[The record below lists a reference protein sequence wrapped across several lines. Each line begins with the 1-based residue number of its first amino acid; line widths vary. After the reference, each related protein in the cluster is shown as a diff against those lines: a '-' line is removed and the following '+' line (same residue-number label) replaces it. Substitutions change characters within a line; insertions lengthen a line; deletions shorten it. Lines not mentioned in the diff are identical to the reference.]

1 MFKNLKMQILFL
13 FLLISVISLIL
24 FGAFTQYFGSRL
36 LTASTLERSEFAV
49 LAMKHEFEKGI
60 DESYKVI
67 NVLEFTLLDYL
78 KNNPPKDK
86 DDIDLLM
93 DWLEPTIRQQAQ
105 SQNQSKTAYIYMN
118 PELYN
123 YAIDIYYADQDGN
136 GIVTRQ
142 STLPNDYFASGP
154 NALDDKSWWFGP
166 IETQGDFWTQPY
178 DWVLD
183 NGETIRFISITRPI
197 YYEGELFAVIGTDL
211 AYEIIE
217 KRVQDYAEY
226 NLGTSFLLNTQ
237 GETMIPNNSL
247 ISRELFDEDH
257 LLFTSELSNGW
268 TLGMSTS
275 KKQIYAPLWR
285 FQQLLLIIGL
295 AVMLC
300 VSILSLWFS
309 KSVTAPLKLIEH
321 VINTAQGNLYAID
334 LPESLGKRKD
344 EIGALARALDQMNRQ
359 LQTDLMTIEFKNLAL
374 NKEQS
379 KRKNIETRLQLI
391 TKTLEHSDNGIFIT
405 DENYRILYTNK
416 TFHSITGYQDQ
427 NLDLD
432 LLTAGIHL
440 TDKQKHILTTKGLLQ
455 GEFEQKRL
463 GDMLY
468 PMQLYI
474 TRIVDEATY
483 YLGLFKD
490 ISEQKIKDQHLNYLR
505 FYDFATQLPNKV
517 LFQEKIDVLLQT
529 NTESSYVCLLINID
543 NFRILNG
550 LIGTEAC
557 DQLIKQFSDRLL
569 QYEHPHDLIARTE
582 GDEFGVFYQ
591 LDLDEIILN
600 HLTFL
605 KRHLTKPYLL
615 NDELHYI
622 TVSFGFSCSPE
633 NGATAEKL
641 HKNASIA
648 LNHAKNN
655 GKNQIVKYEDAFESI
670 SAENY
675 ELLKHMR
682 FALEQNELYLHFQP
696 QINVHSKHV
705 VGVEALLRWK
715 HNDQLIS
722 PAQFIPLA
730 EQTRLIIPIG
740 EFVLKE
746 AFKLAEDFYKSN
758 TSIVVAV
765 NISAVQLKW
774 DFLFA
779 QVMRLKQVYTFPNAF
794 IEFEVTESLLITNED
809 EAIDV
814 IKELKR
820 MGFLITIDDFGTGY
834 ASLSYLKRF
843 PFERIKIDRNFI
855 KDYPQTDDGSIAK
868 LIINLAKNLNIE
880 IVAEGI
886 ETLDQLEF
894 LKQHDCNI
902 IQGFYFSKPLSKED
916 LFAYIH
922 KLSLSNT

>member
-1 MFKNLKMQILFL
+1 MFKNLKIQILFL
-13 FLLISVISLIL
+13 FLLVSIISLIL
-24 FGAFTQYFGSRL
+24 FGSFTQYFGSRL
-36 LTASTLERSEFAV
+36 LKDSTLERSEFAV

-60 DESYKVI
+60 DEAYKVI
-67 NVLEFTLLDYL
+67 NVLEFTLFDYL
-78 KNNPPKDK
+78 KENPPENK
-86 DDIDLLM
+86 DDIELLM

-105 SQNQSKTAYIYMN
+105 SQNQSRTAYIYIN
-118 PELYN
+118 PELYHF
-123 YAIDIYYADQDGN
+123 ATDIYYADQDGDGN
-136 GIVTRQ
+136 VSRQ
-142 STLPNDYFASGP
+142 STLPYDYFASGP
-154 NALDDKSWWFGP
+154 NALDDKAWWFGP
-166 IETQGDFWTQPY
+166 IEAQGDFWTQPY

-183 NGETIRFISITRPI
+183 NGEIIRFISLTRPI
-197 YYEGELFAVIGTDL
+197 YYEGQLFAVIGTDL

-217 KRVQDYAEY
+217 KRVQDYAVY
-226 NLGTSFLLNTQ
+226 NLGTTFLLDAE
-237 GETMIPNNSL
+237 GKTMIPNDITASN
-247 ISRELFDEDH
+247 ELFDDDQ
-257 LLFTSELSNGW
+257 LLFTAKLTNQW
-268 TLGMSTS
+268 TLGISTS
-275 KKQIYAPLWR
+275 REQIYAPLWR
-285 FQQLLLIIGL
+285 FQQLLLVIGL
-295 AVMLC
+295 AVIFC
-300 VSILSLWFS
+300 VSLLSLWFS
-309 KSVTAPLKLIEH
+309 KSVTAPLKLMEDVLH
-321 VINTAQGNLYAID
+321 AAQGNLYDIN
-334 LPESLGKRKD
+334 LPESLRERKD
-344 EIGALARALDQMNRQ
+344 EIGALARALTQMNQQ

-374 NKEQS
+374 NNEQS

-427 NLDLD
+427 NLDSD
-432 LLTAGIHL
+432 LLTAGIFL
-440 TDKQKHILTTKGLLQ
+440 TDKQKHILSSKGLLQ

-463 GDMLY
+463 GDRPY

-517 LFQEKIDVLLQT
+517 LFQEKIDALLQT

-582 GDEFGVFYQ
+582 GDEFGVFFH
-591 LDLDEIILN
+591 LKHDEIILN
-600 HLTFL
+600 HLTSL

-615 NDELHYI
+615 NDELHHI

-633 NGATAEKL
+633 NGRTAEEL
-641 HKNASIA
+641 LKNASIA

-682 FALEQNELYLHFQP
+682 FALEQDEMFLHFQP
-696 QINVHSKHV
+696 QINVHTKHV

-715 HNDQLIS
+715 HDDHYIS
-722 PAQFIPLA
+722 PNQFIPLA

-746 AFKLAEDFYKSN
+746 AFKLAEYFYKSN
-758 TSIVVAV
+758 ASIVVAV

-779 QVMRLKQVYTFPNAF
+779 QVMRLKQVYAFPNEN

-814 IKELKR
+814 IIELKR
-820 MGFLITIDDFGTGY
+820 MGFMTTIDDFGTGY

-855 KDYPQTDDGSIAK
+855 KDYPDTDDGSIAK
-868 LIINLAKNLNIE
+868 LIINLAKNMNIE

-886 ETLDQLEF
+886 ETIEQLEF
-894 LKQHDCNI
+894 LKQHDCHI
-902 IQGFYFSKPLSKED
+902 IQGYYFAKPLPKDD
-916 LFAYIH
+916 LMDYIH
-922 KLSLSNT
+922 DMNHPNL

>member
-36 LTASTLERSEFAV
+36 LTTTTLERSEFAV

-78 KNNPPKDK
+78 KNNPPNDK

-93 DWLEPTIRQQAQ
+93 GWLEPTIRQQAQ

-118 PELYN
+118 PKRYD
-123 YAIDIYYADQDGN
+123 YATDIYYADQDGN

-142 STLPNDYFASGP
+142 STIPYDYFASGP
-154 NALDDKSWWFGP
+154 NASDDKSWWFGP
-166 IETQGDFWTQPY
+166 IEAQGDFWTQPY

-183 NGETIRFISITRPI
+183 NGETIRFISLTRPI

-217 KRVQDYAEY
+217 KRVEDYADY

-237 GETMIPNNSL
+237 GETMIPSDSA
-247 ISRELFDEDH
+247 ISRELFDEGQ

-275 KKQIYAPLWR
+275 KKQIYAPLWK

-300 VSILSLWFS
+300 VSMLSLWFS

-334 LPESLGKRKD
+334 LPEYLGKRED
-344 EIGALARALDQMNRQ
+344 EIGALARSLIEMNRQ
-359 LQTDLMTIEFKNLAL
+359 LQKDLKTIQFKDLAL
-374 NKEQS
+374 DSEQS
-379 KRKNIETRLQLI
+379 KRKNVETKLQLI
-391 TKTLEHSDNGIFIT
+391 TKTLEHSDNGIFIA
-405 DENYRILYTNK
+405 DKNYQVLYTNK
-416 TFHSITGYQDQ
+416 TFHNITGYPDQD
-427 NLDLD
+427 NNSD
-432 LLTAGIHL
+432 LLTAGIYL
-440 TDKQKHILTTKGLLQ
+440 TDQQKYTLASKGVLQ
-455 GEFEQKRL
+455 GEFEQIRL
-463 GDMLY
+463 GDITY

-474 TRIVDEATY
+474 TRIVDDTTY

-490 ISEQKIKDQHLNYLR
+490 ITEQKIRDQHLNYLR
-505 FYDFATQLPNKV
+505 FYDSATQLPNKI
-517 LFQEKIDVLLQT
+517 LFQDSMDKLLLT
-529 NTESSYVCLLINID
+529 KTESSYICLLINID

-550 LIGTEAC
+550 LIGTETC
-557 DQLIKQFSDRLL
+557 DQLIKQFSDRLIH
-569 QYEHPHDLIARTE
+569 YEETHDVIARTE
-582 GDEFGVFYQ
+582 GDEFGVFYKAT
-591 LDLDEIILN
+591 LGEEVLRRI
-600 HLTFL
+600 TFL
-605 KRHLTKPYLL
+605 KRYLTKPYLL
-615 NDELHYI
+615 NDELHHI
-622 TVSFGFSCSPE
+622 TVSLGFSSSPE
-633 NGATAEKL
+633 NGTTAEEL
-641 HKNASIA
+641 LKNASIA

-655 GKNQIVKYEDAFESI
+655 GKNQIVKYEDSFESI
-670 SAENY
+670 SSENY
-675 ELLKHMR
+675 ELLKHIR
-682 FALEQNELYLHFQP
+682 FALDRNEMYLHFQP
-696 QINVHSKHV
+696 QINIHSNHV
-705 VGVEALLRWK
+705 IGVEALLRWR
-715 HNDQLIS
+715 HNDNNIS
-722 PAQFIPLA
+722 PNQFIPLA
-730 EQTRLIIPIG
+730 EQTRLIVPIG

-746 AFKLAEDFYKSN
+746 AFTLAQDFYRSN
-758 TSIVVAV
+758 NPIVVAI

-779 QVMRLKQVYTFPNAF
+779 QVMRLKQMYEFPNELV
-794 IEFEVTESLLITNED
+794 EFEVTESLLITSED

-814 IKELKR
+814 INELKR

-843 PFERIKIDRNFI
+843 PFEKIKIDRNFI
-855 KDYPQTDDGSIAK
+855 KDYPNVDDGSIAK
-868 LIINLAKNLNIE
+868 LILNLAKNMNIE
-880 IVAEGI
+880 IVAEGV

-922 KLSLSNT
+922 KLNPSNT